1 MLQQGLNVADVAYF
15 IGEDAPK
22 MMGAVDPALPAGRQF
37 DFINAEVLRETTS
50 VNENGE

>member
-22 MMGAVDPALPAGRQF
+22 MTGVADPKLPLGYQL
-37 DFINAEVLRETTS
+37 IIS
-50 VNENGE
+50 MPK